1 MSRPP
6 IWVKS
11 HPRRLPERP
20 AAFIAVHTE
29 LLEAKRLDLT
39 LATLR
44 EQIAAEVERD
54 MQESR

>member
-1 MSRPP
+1 MTRIYWRRAHP
-6 IWVKS
+6 VK
-11 HPRRLPERP
+11 LPERP

-29 LLEAKRLDLT
+29 LLAAKRLDLT

-44 EQIAAEVERD
+44 EQIETEVERD